1 MVSASRHANY
11 SHTVRLAGSIAC
23 MKSILNIPN
32 ILTLSRIILTP
43 VIVYAILSG
52 EALMALVLMIAAGV
66 TDMLDG
72 AIARYFDQRTTV
84 GAYLDPLADKLMLIS
99 MVVTLFMIG
108 KVPLFLFLAVVFRD
122 AIIVLG
128 AIAYEMVTH
137 SLKMEPSLISKAT
150 TFMQIVYVVSLLL
163 QMAYPLTELWIQT
176 VVWITFTVTCVS
188 GLHYMLVWT
197 RKATFEE
204 NQ

>member
-1 MVSASRHANY
+1 MR
-11 SHTVRLAGSIAC
+11 
-23 MKSILNIPN
+23 SILNIPN
-32 ILTLSRIILTP
+32 ILTLARIIVTP

-52 EALMALVLMIAAGV
+52 EAVMALVLMVAAGI

-99 MVVTLFMIG
+99 MFVTLFIIG

-128 AIAYEMVTH
+128 AMAYEMVTH
-137 SLKMEPSLISKAT
+137 SLKMEPSMISKVT
-150 TFMQIVYVVSLLL
+150 TFMQIVYVVTMLLH
-163 QMAYPLTELWIQT
+163 MAHPLGGQWIQG
-176 VVWITFTVTCVS
+176 VVWTTFVVTCIS

-204 NQ
+204 KH

>member
-1 MVSASRHANY
+1 MR
-11 SHTVRLAGSIAC
+11 
-23 MKSILNIPN
+23 NIINVPN
-32 ILTLSRIILTP
+32 ILTLARIVVTP

-52 EALMALVLMIAAGV
+52 EAMMALLLMVAAGI

-99 MVVTLFMIG
+99 MFVTLFIIG

-122 AIIVLG
+122 VIIVLG

-137 SLKMEPSLISKAT
+137 SLKMEPSMVSKTT
-150 TFMQIVYVVSLLL
+150 TFMQIVYVLTLLL
-163 QMAYPLTELWIQT
+163 HMAYPLDEAWIQ
-176 VVWITFTVTCVS
+176 ITIWATFIVTCIS
-188 GLHYMLVWT
+188 GLHYMFAWT
-197 RKATFEE
+197 RKAAFEE